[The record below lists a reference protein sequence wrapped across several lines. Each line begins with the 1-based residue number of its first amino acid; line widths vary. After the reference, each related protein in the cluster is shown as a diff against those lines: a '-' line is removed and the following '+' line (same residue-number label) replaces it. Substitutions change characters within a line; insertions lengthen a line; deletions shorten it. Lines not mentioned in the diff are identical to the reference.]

1 MSAFLTIPAALTA
14 VDRARGFLKDV
25 LRTSAL
31 SEDDRF
37 QLDLVL
43 VEIIINIVR
52 YGYPAEAGEI
62 HLSIDVG
69 PDEVRLEFRD
79 RGISFDP
86 RSAPEPALEKLLSGG
101 RRGGLGIHLVRK
113 FTDEMSY
120 RRDGE
125 ENVLSLRKSV
135 NN

>member
-1 MSAFLTIPAALTA
+1 MTASLTIPAELTA
-14 VDRARGFLKDV
+14 VDRARVFLKDAV
-25 LRTSAL
+25 RNSTL

-37 QLDLVL
+37 QLDLAL

-52 YGYPAEAGEI
+52 YGYPAESGEI
-62 HLSIDVG
+62 RLSIDVE

-79 RGISFDP
+79 RGILFDP
-86 RSAPEPALEKLLSGG
+86 RSAPEPALEKLLSEG

-120 RRDGE
+120 RREGD

-135 NN
+135 NR